1 MEWYDRF
8 LSKEKWIKKSV
19 EIEGNLYDRLKE
31 ISENE
36 LDASINKIV
45 DACICDLQ
53 LGGKIIIYKKEYK
66 EYSNSLNERI
76 QEVLLNKSIE
86 IAKINEEKNNL
97 IREIESKKEIE
108 LKNANDIINSLKDEI
123 FELKLNLNKIN
134 FDANK

>member
-45 DACICDLQ
+45 DACIWDLQ

-66 EYSNSLNERI
+66 E
-76 QEVLLNKSIE
+76 
-86 IAKINEEKNNL
+86 INVAMSVI
-97 IREIESKKEIE
+97 IRESTYKKLEEMREKYGISISKCINIAI
-108 LKNANDIINSLKDEI
+108 KNGLDKYDG
-123 FELKLNLNKIN
+123 KK
-134 FDANK
+134 

>member
-19 EIEGNLYDRLKE
+19 EIEGSLYDRLKE

-66 EYSNSLNERI
+66 E
-76 QEVLLNKSIE
+76 
-86 IAKINEEKNNL
+86 INGARSVI
-97 IREIESKKEIE
+97 IRESTYKKLEEMREKYGISISKCINIAI
-108 LKNANDIINSLKDEI
+108 KNGLDKYDG
-123 FELKLNLNKIN
+123 KK
-134 FDANK
+134 